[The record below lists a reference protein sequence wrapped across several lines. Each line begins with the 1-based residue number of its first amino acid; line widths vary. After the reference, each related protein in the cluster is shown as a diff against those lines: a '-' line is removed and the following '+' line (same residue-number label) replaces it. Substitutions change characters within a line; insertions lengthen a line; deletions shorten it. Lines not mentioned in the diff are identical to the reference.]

1 MIYVVKAPTF
11 ILRILPPKKSVFL
24 TSDNCLQTIPAG
36 GICASQIT
44 KIARREGTT
53 WNMSSPDGITPISIW
68 VVFFLILTQWP
79 LFSFCPRTK
88 NACWFHLITF
98 WSFLCSKTS
107 LLCLEFGG
115 ANGLKGAENALPD
128 EPSYTMNQMKWAKIV
143 LLLEAV
149 SVHNFRFVAM

>member
-1 MIYVVKAPTF
+1 MTQKTVSWSGPGYSKSFMIYVVKAPTF

-88 NACWFHLITF
+88 KRLLI
-98 WSFLCSKTS
+98 SPHYFLKLS
-107 LLCLEFGG
+107 LFQDFSTLPRVRGCQWIKGG
-115 ANGLKGAENALPD
+115 WECPTRWTVLYNEPD
-128 EPSYTMNQMKWAKIV
+128 E
-143 LLLEAV
+143 V
-149 SVHNFRFVAM
+149 S